1 MAQRVTRKRK
11 WGTSMPVVGIKSTRS
26 FIKRSTTTLFS
37 GKDKRRRVALNK
49 IKNKIKT
56 WMKFHILSLSSMELR
71 PEVVVVRIRLK
82 TS

>member
-1 MAQRVTRKRK
+1 MAQRVTRKRR
-11 WGTSMPVVGIKSTRS
+11 WVTSMPAVGIKSTRS
-26 FIKRSTTTLFS
+26 FLKRSTTLFS

-56 WMKFHILSLSSMELR
+56 WMKFRILSQSSMGLR
-71 PEVVVVRIRLK
+71 PKIVVVKIRLK